1 MSQESGIRVQASG
14 FGGHLFHHSN
24 FFYPFAKKFFLKF
37 YLWNMEHRPSK
48 CYYCC
53 IPTLLNDF
61 LVPNLFQRLEQ
72 ITKYPIKATF
82 FDFFKKSKMIK
93 KATIDSKLIN
103 NTNNYLTIYNVPN
116 EYKI

>member
-1 MSQESGIRVQASG
+1 
-14 FGGHLFHHSN
+14 
-24 FFYPFAKKFFLKF
+24 
-37 YLWNMEHRPSK
+37 MEHK
-48 CYYCC
+48 VLKYYYSF
-53 IPTLLNDF
+53 IPTLLDDF

-72 ITKYPIKATF
+72 ITKYPINTTF

-103 NTNNYLTIYNVPN
+103 NTNSYLTIYNVPN

>member
-24 FFYPFAKKFFLKF
+24 FFYPFAKIFFLKI

-72 ITKYPIKATF
+72 ITKYPINTTF
-82 FDFFKKSKMIK
+82 FDFLKKSKMIK
-93 KATIDSKLIN
+93 KVTIYSKLIN